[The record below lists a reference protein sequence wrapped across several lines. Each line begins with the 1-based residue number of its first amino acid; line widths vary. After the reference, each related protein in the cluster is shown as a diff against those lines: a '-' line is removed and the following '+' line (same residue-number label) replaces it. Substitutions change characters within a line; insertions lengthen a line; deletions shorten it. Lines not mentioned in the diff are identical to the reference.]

1 MEVSVGAAWVI
12 VRVAALEAPPP
23 GAGVTTDTWKT
34 CPPAWSAAK
43 REVVN
48 WVLLTNVVARATPS
62 SWITEEATNPLP
74 VTVTVN
80 LSVPPLVTVEGET
93 VIAPGAGFTTE
104 NVAADEVPPPG
115 VGLNAVTASEPTVAR
130 SSMVR
135 DTVARIAL
143 VKVVDRAA
151 PFTRTTVPLM
161 NPVPATLTFVAAD
174 PTTAVEGFIP
184 AMVGRGF
191 STASVTVEL
200 DAVEPE
206 SLTVILRVATVA
218 NCPAAIAAVT
228 WLALI

>member
-1 MEVSVGAAWVI
+1 LVI
-12 VRVAALEAPPP
+12 VKVAALEAPPP
-23 GAGVTTDTWKT
+23 GAGVTTDIWKT
-34 CPPAWSAAK
+34 CTLAWSASE

-48 WVLLTNVVARATPS
+48 LVLLTNVVARATPS

-74 VTVTVN
+74 VTVMIN
-80 LSVPPLVTVEGET
+80 LSVPPLVTLEGDT
-93 VIAPGAGFTTE
+93 VIAPGAGFTTK

-115 VGLNAVTASEPTVAR
+115 VGLNAVTVSGPMVAR

-135 DTVARIAL
+135 DTVASIAL
-143 VKVVDRAA
+143 VKVVDRAV
-151 PFTRTTVPLM
+151 PFTRTTVLLM

-184 AMVGRGF
+184 ATVGRGF

-206 SLTVILRVATVA
+206 SLTVMFSVAPVA
-218 NCPAAIAAVT
+218 NCPTATAAVT
-228 WLALI
+228 WLALT